1 MQTFNVSL
9 GMPRRVDIAIWGRE
23 AIYFAKRKLPRARRI
38 APFPRD
44 KRAARNGWSALR
56 KTDRRASPLASKRA
70 AKASWQLGEHPIG
83 RRTVIR
89 AFRENTGTRCSV
101 CIHCAFSVLLT
112 RTNPGCRSNLLFYVP
127 SVSPGLLRRPIPL
140 LTLSQLSPIRLS
152 PIPAA
157 NCET

>member
-9 GMPRRVDIAIWGRE
+9 GMRRRVDIAIWGE
-23 AIYFAKRKLPRARRI
+23 WGDIFRKKKIATGARRI
-38 APFPRD
+38 VPFPRD

-89 AFRENTGTRCSV
+89 AFRGNTGMRYSV

-140 LTLSQLSPIRLS
+140 LTLS
-152 PIPAA
+152 
-157 NCET
+157 